1 MNAQILKK
9 ITTAAIITSFVL
21 SPLVTFAQTP
31 PRAVPVDEKTL
42 QPINL
47 QTTQAGASLYGSNPS
62 GVTADLTGTAGSFA
76 TCAGLGALSGAIQKA
91 ISEALAKAFGEVV
104 STEVP
109 AKDSQQRAKESGTS
123 IAGVPI
129 LPSWDQVGWCAIN
142 SVIESLGAA
151 TVAWINSGFQG
162 NPAFVEDPEQFF
174 ADVADIQAGIFLNEL
189 SSGLLCTPIQN
200 WVRINIASNYN
211 SSLAYAPQCSFSAIS
226 GNLEQFMSGETFS
239 WTDWLSY
246 TQNPNNNPFGATLGA
261 KIELDQRI
269 AAALGTQ
276 SKILDW
282 GGGFLSYKNPET
294 GKITSPGSVIQD
306 QLNQR
311 LFSGQK
317 RLEIADEFDEVVT
330 ALVNQLIKVAITE
343 MTQSGQ

>member
-1 MNAQILKK
+1 MNAQSIKK
-9 ITTAAIITSFVL
+9 IAPTLIITLSVL
-21 SPLVTFAQTP
+21 SPILVFAQTP
-31 PRAVPVDEKTL
+31 PKATPVDERTL
-42 QPINL
+42 QPIELRN
-47 QTTQAGASLYGSNPS
+47 TQAGASAFGSDPS
-62 GVTADLTGTAGSFA
+62 GVTADLTGTVGSFGK
-76 TCAGLGALSGAIQKA
+76 CAGLGALSTEIQKA
-91 ISEALAKAFGEVV
+91 VSKALEKAFGDIA

-142 SVIESLGAA
+142 SVIESIGAA
-151 TVAWINSGFQG
+151 TVQWINTGFQG
-162 NPAFVEDPEQFF
+162 NPAFIEDPEQFF

-211 SSLAYAPQCSFSAIS
+211 SSLSYAPQCSFTAIS
-226 GNLEQFMSGETFS
+226 GNLEQFMSGETFN

-269 AAALGTQ
+269 ASALGTQ
-276 SKILDW
+276 STLLDW
-282 GGGFLSYKNPET
+282 GGGFLSYKDPET
-294 GKITSPGSVIQD
+294 NRIISPGSLIQD
-306 QLNQR
+306 QLNEK
-311 LFSGQK
+311 LFSGQR

-330 ALVNQLIKVAITE
+330 ALVNQLIKVALE
-343 MTQSGQ
+343 EATQSAR